1 MARGSDTMAW
11 ERRNGKGEYYTR
23 TRKVN
28 GRDVREYIGTG
39 MKGALAAAADL
50 LRRKQRQF
58 EVQERRAQESQW
70 QSASEPLN
78 SLCKAADVVA
88 RAALAVAGYHQHAHS
103 EWRRRQIDSIH
114 EPGRKESYE
123 RHIQSTAIA

>member
-1 MARGSDTMAW
+1 MAW

-28 GRDVREYIGTG
+28 GRDVREYFGTG

-58 EVQERRAQESQW
+58 AAQEQRAQEFQW
-70 QSASEPLN
+70 QTANEPL
-78 SLCKAADVVA
+78 SALCKAADVVA
-88 RAALAVAGYHQHAHS
+88 RAALAAAGYHQHAHS

-114 EPGRKESYE
+114 KPGIKESYE
-123 RHIQSTAIA
+123 RHTQSTAIA